1 MAKKK
6 KAPPKNDFAFEE
18 NNDICS
24 FSDIVPNDG
33 ICISSFSFGEDFSN
47 DTSVISTTINK
58 TENSNASTMS
68 TENTS
73 SNNTMSFNNRITP
86 VSYGAAPPIDGEA
99 ANIKRS
105 YTLRASTIR
114 KINELKS
121 IHPEINVCVSSI
133 VDIAIDHYHNHIIN
147 EGGIQ

>member
-18 NNDICS
+18 NN
-24 FSDIVPNDG
+24 
-33 ICISSFSFGEDFSN
+33 GE
-47 DTSVISTTINK
+47 T
-58 TENSNASTMS
+58 
-68 TENTS
+68 
-73 SNNTMSFNNRITP
+73 
-86 VSYGAAPPIDGEA
+86 

-121 IHPEINVCVSSI
+121 IHPEINVCISSI

>member
-24 FSDIVPNDG
+24 FSNTLPSDG
-33 ICISSFSFGEDFSN
+33 ICISSFSFEDNCNN
-47 DTSVISTTINK
+47 DTSVINTTINK
-58 TENSNASTMS
+58 TENSNESTIS
-68 TENTS
+68 TESTS
-73 SNNTMSFNNRITP
+73 SNNPLSFNSRITP
-86 VSYGAAPPIDGEA
+86 VSYGAVPPIDGET

-105 YTLRASTIR
+105 YTLRSSTIR

-121 IHPEINVCVSSI
+121 IHPEINVCISSI